1 MDFDFINMVVTSIDL
16 KKTDEEA
23 GTIGQKKIKT
33 KNTFKIDTSFEFN
46 ELDKKTVKLLAVS
59 SLSAPSE
66 YELHV
71 VSAFYFRFKDKIE
84 LEEAELIIQQSRTE
98 TIVYPYL
105 RAFISNLLNSSG
117 YTNSLMPLV
126 KL

>member
-16 KKTDEEA
+16 KKVDEEA
-23 GTIGQKKIKT
+23 GTVSQKKIKT

-71 VSAFYFRFKDKIE
+71 VSEFYFRFKDKIE

-126 KL
+126 KF